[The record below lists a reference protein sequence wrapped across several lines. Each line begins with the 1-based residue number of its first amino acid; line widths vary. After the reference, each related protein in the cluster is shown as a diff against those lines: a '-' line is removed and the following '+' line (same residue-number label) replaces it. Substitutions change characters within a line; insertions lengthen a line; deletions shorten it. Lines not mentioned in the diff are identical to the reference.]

1 MEEKSD
7 RGVDTSLLRHLEVPA
22 EDLLDLT
29 EGVELVVEIEP
40 ATGSRLKGSY
50 WVATIPTLGVT
61 ASALGLDQT
70 IELLALEA
78 VGSAG
83 EVLRHDE
90 DDREEKLPLAIKVL
104 ALDRLE
110 RLGAALASGEVVAEE
125 YLESV
130 RPPHRTT

>member
-7 RGVDTSLLRHLEVPA
+7 RGVDASLPRHLEVPA
-22 EDLLDLT
+22 EDLLRLT

-78 VGSAG
+78 LGAADQVVSG
-83 EVLRHDE
+83 DE
-90 DDREEKLPLAIKVL
+90 DDREEKLPVALKVL
-104 ALDRLE
+104 ALESLGRLQRE
-110 RLGAALASGEVVAEE
+110 LRAGEVVSEQFME
-125 YLESV
+125 MV
-130 RPPHRTT
+130 PPPDDAA